1 MNCKACKNEIPDGS
15 IFCMFCG
22 AKLVRDAKR
31 EVSVPKARNLPSGK
45 WHIQLRLNGQS
56 VSITEDTEAKAT
68 AKARAV
74 KEGLIALRRK
84 PENITFRQA
93 IDQYIAENYN
103 ELSPATIRGYR
114 SIQNNRFQSI
124 MDRSLR
130 TSCRWQ
136 KVLNDESEEV
146 APKTVENAWA
156 LLACIMRVH
165 GIDVPDVNLPSV
177 PKTDQPFL
185 DPDQIKVFLA
195 AIKGR
200 PDEIAALLALHSLRR
215 SELAAVTPAD
225 IDLKKNII
233 HVRGAVVMDEH
244 HHFVAKDVNKNEDS
258 TRFVPIMIPRLE
270 HLLKEYIKAGT
281 PFVQPDLNHLNERI
295 NRVCKKADLPFV
307 GVHGLRRSFASLA
320 YHLKWP
326 ELKTMYTGGWRDLN
340 TVMKIYTYLSARDG
354 EKADKSMAQFYKN
367 ANKNAH
373 ASKKS

>member
-15 IFCMFCG
+15 IYCLFCG

-31 EVSVPKARNLPSGK
+31 EISVPKARNLPSGK

-74 KEGLIALRRK
+74 KEGMIALRQK
-84 PENITFRQA
+84 PEDITFRQA
-93 IDQYIAENYN
+93 IDRYLKDNDSV
-103 ELSPATIRGYR
+103 LSPPTIRGYR
-114 SIQNNRFQSI
+114 AIQNHRFQSV
-124 MDRSLR
+124 MDKKIN
-130 TSCRWQ
+130 TPCRWQ
-136 KVLNDESEEV
+136 ALINAEV
-146 APKTVENAWA
+146 KDVSPKTVRNAWA
-156 LLACIMRVH
+156 LLTRVMRVN

-195 AIKGR
+195 AINGQ
-200 PDEIAALLALHSLRR
+200 PDELAALLALHSLRR
-215 SELAAVTPAD
+215 SELGAVTPAD

-244 HHFVAKDVNKNEDS
+244 HHFVTKETNKNETS
-258 TRFVPIMIPRLE
+258 TRTVPIMIPRLKE
-270 HLLKEYIKAGT
+270 LLKGRMGEDRPVIQT
-281 PFVQPDLNHLNERI
+281 ELNHLSNRI
-295 NRVCKKADLPFV
+295 NSVCEAALLPLV

-326 ELKTMYTGGWRDLN
+326 TIKTMQTGGWSDIN
-340 TVMKIYTYLSARDG
+340 TVLKIYTYLSTQDG
-354 EKADKSMAQFYKN
+354 KQADKSMAKFYKN
-367 ANKNAH
+367 ANKNAY